1 MRKITILFLFFIAFC
16 LNIFAQTNKSTIN
29 KNKEL
34 FHTAF
39 NEQLR
44 MLQGKDSISLKR
56 SVFLYE
62 NAFHNGTLNYKEFYQ
77 TIDSIVRKLRYNI
90 KLNGFEKYKTA
101 GNWIVFTYM
110 KEPSAIN
117 KFQPYT
123 YDFEDFTAEKDYSK
137 MFVTK
142 LLRTKKGNCKSLP
155 LLYKILCDELNTE
168 AYLATAPNHLYIK
181 HPDEEGKWTNVELT
195 NGGFPRDQWIIQ
207 QLSISVEAI
216 RQGTYMRPLTDKE
229 NIILTMNDLANAYK
243 FKHGYDEFVLTITD
257 TALSYYPNNIQILML
272 KANCL
277 LSFGENELKNEN
289 KNEEFLKSN
298 YAKYKECVSKI
309 NSLGY
314 SEMPKE
320 QYEEWVKS
328 VEKEAKRV
336 QKQE

>member
-1 MRKITILFLFFIAFC
+1 MKRLIAFFFLLLC
-16 LNIFAQTNKSTIN
+16 MNLFAQSTNKSTIN

-62 NAFHNGTLNYKEFYQ
+62 NAYYNGTLNYKEFCQ
-77 TIDSIVRKLRYNI
+77 TIDSIVKKLKYNI

-123 YDFEDFTAEKDYSK
+123 YDFEDFTADKDYSK

-142 LLRTKKGNCKSLP
+142 LMRTKKGNCKSLP

-229 NIILTMNDLANAYK
+229 NIVLNMSDLANAYK

-277 LSFGENELKNEN
+277 LSFGETELKKEN
-289 KNEEFLKSN
+289 KDEEFIKSN
-298 YAKYKECVSKI
+298 YSKYKECVSKI